1 MRSAAVLYPGE
12 MGCAVARVLVA
23 AGWDVRTH
31 LSGPSLV
38 CRGAAEA
45 AAIVTLGSLEE
56 AVAASDLVVSLVPP
70 AAALETAEVLAG
82 AARRSGRRPLC
93 LDANS
98 VAPATMAAIA
108 ATLAGVGL
116 DCVDGAFVGS
126 AAELGGRTRLYLS
139 GPRAGELAAA
149 LPQAFHTAELGA
161 ELGAATAFKLAFAGF
176 NKGLVALFLEVME
189 AAGAAGDR
197 GELLA
202 CLRAFYPGTIET
214 LERLLPSY
222 PRHAAR
228 RADELDELARWLTSE
243 GREGGGA
250 AAARDVL
257 RRFAALG
264 LDERRD
270 WTLTE
275 VLGAW
280 AAAAAAPPAAA
291 PPAADAAPPAT
302 GPAAA
307 PPAAAGPAPGDPAA
321 QR

>member
-12 MGCAVARVLVA
+12 MGCAVAGVLVA
-23 AGWDVRTH
+23 AGWDVCTH

-45 AAIVTLGSLEE
+45 AAIATLGSLEE
-56 AVAASDLVVSLVPP
+56 AVGTSDLVISLVPP

-82 AARRSGRRPLC
+82 AARRSGRRPLF

-161 ELGAATAFKLAFAGF
+161 ELGAASAFKLAFAGF

-197 GELLA
+197 DELLA
-202 CLRAFYPGTIET
+202 RLRAFYPGTVET

-243 GREGGGA
+243 GRGGGCA

-264 LDERRD
+264 LDDGRD
-270 WTLTE
+270 WTFAE
-275 VLGAW
+275 VLAAC
-280 AAAAAAPPAAA
+280 AAAQPL
-291 PPAADAAPPAT
+291 
-302 GPAAA
+302 AA
-307 PPAAAGPAPGDPAA
+307 PPAAAGPARGEPAE

>member
-12 MGCAVARVLVA
+12 MGCAVAKVLVA
-23 AGWDVRTH
+23 AGWGVGTY
-31 LSGPSLV
+31 LWGPSLM
-38 CRGAAEA
+38 CRGDAEA
-45 AAIVTLGSLEE
+45 AAIATLGSLEE
-56 AVAASDLVVSLVPP
+56 AVGTSDLVVSLVPP
-70 AAALETAEVLAG
+70 AAALETAEAVAG
-82 AARRSGRRPLC
+82 ATRRSGRRPLC

-161 ELGAATAFKLAFAGF
+161 ELGAASAFKLAFAGF

-197 GELLA
+197 DELLA

-243 GREGGGA
+243 GHDGGCA
-250 AAARDVL
+250 AAARDVV

-270 WTLTE
+270 WTLTD
-275 VLGAW
+275 VLGAY
-280 AAAAAAPPAAA
+280 AAA
-291 PPAADAAPPAT
+291 
-302 GPAAA
+302 AAA
-307 PPAAAGPAPGDPAA
+307 PPAAAGPAPGESAE